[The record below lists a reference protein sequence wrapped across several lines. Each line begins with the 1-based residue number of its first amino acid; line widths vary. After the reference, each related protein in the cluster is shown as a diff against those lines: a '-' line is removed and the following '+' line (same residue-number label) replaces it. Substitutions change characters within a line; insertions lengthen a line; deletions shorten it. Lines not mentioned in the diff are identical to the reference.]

1 MDRHRPSVAAIS
13 PRAPLGF
20 QVEDLLPRL
29 IYAFV
34 AAVYDRRNISR
45 LEAPTVISVGFALL
59 QPVSLCSADRRYTPM
74 AQVAGEDNVQPDRLL
89 ALHGDVVYCSHV
101 LKVEEP
107 VAEYPVRIPVAPEV
121 ARQAMD
127 LVRQFPGCFWFWK
140 EEPSISFR
148 DDVESVIR
156 NLRQYGDK
164 SAWSAAQELRQCL

>member
-1 MDRHRPSVAAIS
+1 MSGSEGVCVTKRTKGVWPAAATS
-13 PRAPLGF
+13 PM
-20 QVEDLLPRL
+20 V
-29 IYAFV
+29 
-34 AAVYDRRNISR
+34 
-45 LEAPTVISVGFALL
+45 
-59 QPVSLCSADRRYTPM
+59 
-74 AQVAGEDNVQPDRLL
+74 QVAGGDNAQPDRLL

-101 LKVEEP
+101 MKVEEP
-107 VAEYPVRIPVAPEV
+107 AAEYPVRIPVAPEV
-121 ARQAMD
+121 ARRAMD

>member
-1 MDRHRPSVAAIS
+1 MDRHR
-13 PRAPLGF
+13 
-20 QVEDLLPRL
+20 
-29 IYAFV
+29 
-34 AAVYDRRNISR
+34 
-45 LEAPTVISVGFALL
+45 
-59 QPVSLCSADRRYTPM
+59 YTPM
-74 AQVAGEDNVQPDRLL
+74 VQFAGGDKVQPDRLL

-101 LKVEEP
+101 MKVEEP

-121 ARQAMD
+121 ARRAMD